1 MANLLPTQSFL
12 TVQGPVKVEYLE
24 FTGTI
29 TISGGTT
36 TQAGVDD
43 GDTFDSK
50 MVAPKFLTVTSKD
63 DASDT
68 AWDYAINSSTG
79 RITLTN
85 TGAAA
90 VEITVTVVGH

>member
-29 TISGGTT
+29 TDSTGS
-36 TQAGVDD
+36 TQAGVDT

-50 MVAPKFLTVTSKD
+50 MVTPKFCIITSKD

-68 AWDYAINSSTG
+68 AWEYSISG
-79 RITLTN
+79 KRVTLTN
-85 TGAAA
+85 TGASA
-90 VEITVTVVGH
+90 VEITVIVIGH